1 MGATPPERILLNK
14 NMDGAG
20 TGRWQRVP
28 RWVRKALVLVA
39 VVLLSWSLRT
49 PLLRGMGNLLITEDP
64 LVRADEVFVLGGAIV
79 DRGIEAA
86 NVYNQGISERFVFT
100 GAPVPTA
107 LEGLGID
114 STEAACTRNEAVRH
128 SLPMANTLVLNKG
141 TSTFEEAEALLH
153 QAKIDQADTVLVI
166 SSLFHLRRVGFVFRK
181 RFQGSGI
188 TVLLHG
194 APSQNFDEQHWWSSE
209 EGLIMV
215 NNEYVKLVYYWLKY

>member
-1 MGATPPERILLNK
+1 MRMEGEAE
-14 NMDGAG
+14 GQ
-20 TGRWQRVP
+20 GRWKRMP
-28 RWVRKALVLVA
+28 KWLRAALVIMAWMFLA
-39 VVLLSWSLRT
+39 WNMRFA
-49 PLLRGMGNLLITEDP
+49 LLRSMGNFLITEDP
-64 LVRADEVFVLGGAIV
+64 MVHADEVFVLGGAIV

-86 NVYNQGISERFVFT
+86 KVYRQGFGERFVFT
-100 GAPVPTA
+100 GAPIPTA

-128 SLPMANTLVLNKG
+128 GLPLENTLVLNKG
-141 TSTFEEAEALLH
+141 TSTFEEAEALLR
-153 QAKIDQADTVLVI
+153 QAQADQADTVLVI

-194 APSQNFDEQHWWSSE
+194 APSQTFDEQHWWSSE

-215 NNEYVKLVYYWLKY
+215 NNEYVKLVYYCLKY